1 MTDKLLFTG
10 VCTALITPFDRGRID
25 FAALDRLIER
35 QLEAGVQALLV
46 AGTTGESSTL
56 SEQEWRALV
65 AHALLRINGR
75 ACVLAGTGSN
85 NLRTTLSRA
94 RFAAQNGADA
104 QLCVTPY
111 YNKATQQG
119 LHAYF
124 TRIADAGILPVIL
137 YNVPA
142 RTGVN
147 MQSDTCARLAHHP
160 QIIGIKEAADDLSQ
174 LSRLLMQTRL
184 PVYCG
189 ADALNA
195 PALRLGACGVI
206 SVLSN
211 LCPAA
216 LVSLCTAMDRGCVC
230 TAMAYQQ
237 HLMPLI
243 DALFCEVSPAPVKH
257 ALSLLGLCRQEVRL
271 PLVPVQPQN
280 AQRIKRLLAAE
291 GMLAK

>member
-1 MTDKLLFTG
+1 MTDKPLFTG
-10 VCTALITPFDRGRID
+10 VCTALITPFERGRMD

-46 AGTTGESSTL
+46 AGTTGEPSTL
-56 SEQEWRALV
+56 SDQEWRALV
-65 AHALLRINGR
+65 AHALSAIRGR
-75 ACVLAGTGSN
+75 ACVLVGTGSN

-111 YNKATQQG
+111 YNRATQQG
-119 LHAYF
+119 LLAYF
-124 TRIADAGILPVIL
+124 TRIADAGILPVVM

-160 QIIGIKEAADDLSQ
+160 QIVGIKEASDELSQ
-174 LSRLLMQTRL
+174 LSRLLMQTHL

-189 ADALNA
+189 TDALNA

-216 LVSLCTAMDRGCVC
+216 VLALCAAMQRGCVR
-230 TAMAYQQ
+230 TAMAYQA
-237 HLMPLI
+237 HLQPLI

-271 PLVPVQPQN
+271 PLVPVQMHN
-280 AQRIKRLLAAE
+280 AQRIKSLLMAE
-291 GMLAK
+291 GMLAR